1 MAEQPHEACRKGH
14 SYRGKQTGFH
24 CNRSGRFPSCPETSI
39 EHYEDKRN
47 GAYVSN
53 HPAPVFG
60 KVVIAAAAQ
69 KTQHQEEEQDRDS
82 DLSGK
87 LVEEYTGEY
96 NHREY
101 QKEQRHYKLD

>member
-1 MAEQPHEACRKGH
+1 MKTSAMVLM
-14 SYRGKQTGFH
+14 
-24 CNRSGRFPSCPETSI
+24 FPT
-39 EHYEDKRN
+39 
-47 GAYVSN
+47 
-53 HPAPVFG
+53 PVFG

-96 NHREY
+96 NHRKY